1 MIEIDKNDFLY
12 KHLQALGVDNVDA
25 LYLEFASN
33 GIATMQD
40 FKKHLYRQYGDD
52 FNKEIDESEL
62 DKIVDFYGDVKKSK
76 KVNKIELNKLLKQF
90 KKDGDNKKLDI
101 IINSKLNDV
110 IFIACMYSRK
120 YKDVLIEDILQTCNI
135 GLLKAIEKYNEKSR
149 ISFDEYVEF
158 WISEEIKEN
167 YSKEKNN
174 G

>member
-1 MIEIDKNDFLY
+1 MKKILVAIDLQNDYTSGRLF
-12 KHLQALGVDNVDA
+12 
-25 LYLEFASN
+25 
-33 GIATMQD
+33 
-40 FKKHLYRQYGDD
+40 GDD

-76 KVNKIELNKLLKQF
+76 KVNKTELNKLLKQF